1 MRRASLGAESGS
13 FKGLNHET
21 STHKRINRGANSDRQ
36 VAKRETRKAG
46 TQAGTQDPQGK
57 AIETQ
62 LEIGESRHMTFT
74 YYINLDE
81 RGEFYADVRNEKEK
95 TVFEIQG
102 YEIFEDGF
110 MSHKN
115 DVTGLQEY
123 LRWIDIIP
131 SESTILKA

>member
-62 LEIGESRHMTFT
+62 LEIGESRHMKLKRIHFLNVSEAASTAEDRRQYRRARELQVALEGILT
-74 YYINLDE
+74 S
-81 RGEFYADVRNEKEK
+81 YAFSPIEKRK
-95 TVFEIQG
+95 
-102 YEIFEDGF
+102 
-110 MSHKN
+110 
-115 DVTGLQEY
+115 
-123 LRWIDIIP
+123 
-131 SESTILKA
+131 LKAEIAELKGEK

>member
-1 MRRASLGAESGS
+1 
-13 FKGLNHET
+13 
-21 STHKRINRGANSDRQ
+21 
-36 VAKRETRKAG
+36 
-46 TQAGTQDPQGK
+46 
-57 AIETQ
+57 
-62 LEIGESRHMTFT
+62 MTFT

-110 MSHKN
+110 MSHKD